1 MSVKIKLTRNAGGN
15 KAGDTITVTPKAAQ
29 NLIESGYAEE
39 AKGRAASK
47 KTDDTS
53 D

>member
-15 KAGDTITVTPKAAQ
+15 KAGDTIAVTPKAAE
-29 NLIESGYAEE
+29 NLIGSGYAEE
-39 AKGRAASK
+39 VKGRTASK